1 MLELAASLLQTTE
14 AFPAPKL
21 ADLVIVITMPDK

>member
-1 MLELAASLLQTTE
+1 MLELAASLLQSRE

-21 ADLVIVITMPDK
+21 EKLVIVITLPRK